1 MLPRM
6 RREASI
12 EVSKLLEASSE
23 SLQLMLLSDW
33 GSLDRKIAHM
43 RIQKPG
49 LALSGFT
56 KHTYPDRIQVLGL
69 TEIDYLHSIPKEQA
83 EAGLEAF
90 CSKPICGLA
99 ITRGLDPPDI
109 LMDAARRHGVPVL
122 RTSLMSSTFISR
134 LTRRLEELLSPR
146 ATLHGVLIDVLGV
159 GLLLI
164 GRSGV
169 GKSEAALDL
178 ILKGHRLVADD
189 IVEVTVRP
197 PDTVWGAALEMHQH
211 HMEIRGMG
219 ILNITHLFG
228 VAAVRDNK
236 KVEVVVELSEVH
248 EEDYDRLGTEQQM
261 WPILGVDIPLAR
273 IPLRPGRNI
282 ASLIE
287 VVARNQLLK
296 YRGHDSAREF
306 QEKINARIAAS
317 ARGVKIPG
325 TVVAPPRADVP
336 VTVARGSSQAMPIP
350 EVE

>member
-1 MLPRM
+1 MAM
-6 RREASI
+6 RRELS
-12 EVSKLLEASSE
+12 VDVGKLLEDSE
-23 SLQLMLLSDW
+23 SAGLHLVLLSHW
-33 GSLDRKIAHM
+33 GGLQRAVARP

-49 LALSGFT
+49 LALSGFV
-56 KHTYPDRIQVLGL
+56 KHVYPDRLQVLGL
-69 TEIDYLHSIPKEQA
+69 TEIDYILSTPADQVR
-83 EAGLEAF
+83 AGLAAYVGRD
-90 CSKPICGLA
+90 PCGLV
-99 ITRGLDPPDI
+99 ITRGLEPPET
-109 LMDAARRHGVPVL
+109 LVEAAHAQGVPIL
-122 RTSLMSSTFISR
+122 GSSLLTGTFISR
-134 LTRRLEELLSPR
+134 VTRRLEDLLSPT
-146 ATLHGVLIDVLGV
+146 ANIHGVLVDVLGV

-178 ILKGHRLVADD
+178 VLKGHRLVADD
-189 IVEVTVRP
+189 LVEVTVRP
-197 PDTVWGAALEMHQH
+197 PDTVWGAATELHQH

-236 KVEVVVELSEVH
+236 KIEVVVELSDV
-248 EEDYDRLGTEQQM
+248 EEGDYDRLGTEAQV
-261 WPILGVDIPLAR
+261 WPILSVDVPLVR

-306 QEKINARIAAS
+306 QEKVNARIKASLGDMSGSVPEPVAAVTS
-317 ARGVKIPG
+317 QAI
-325 TVVAPPRADVP
+325 P
-336 VTVARGSSQAMPIP
+336 VT

>member
-1 MLPRM
+1 M

-23 SLQLMLLSDW
+23 ALQLTLLSDW

-49 LALSGFT
+49 LALSGFV
-56 KHTYPDRIQVLGL
+56 KHTYADRIQVLGL
-69 TEIDYLHSIPKEQA
+69 TEIDYLQSIPREQA
-83 EAGLEAF
+83 EAGLESF
-90 CSKPICGLA
+90 CSSKPICALA

-146 ATLHGVLIDVLGV
+146 ATLHGVLVDVLGV

-236 KVEVVVELSEVH
+236 KVEVVVELSEAH

-261 WPILGVDIPLAR
+261 WPILGVDVPLAR

-325 TVVAPPRADVP
+325 TVVAPPQPNAP
-336 VTVARGSSQAMPIP
+336 VTVPRSASQAMPIP